1 MSMFKP
7 ATAGN
12 AFLKMGIFG
21 EQGSG
26 KTHSS
31 ALIAI
36 GLAQH
41 LKRLKMPQ
49 PPVMFLDTETGSD
62 WLRALFEENKVELL
76 VHKSRAFTDL
86 KQAVIEADAAKAI
99 LIVDSISHFWEE
111 LQGAYEI
118 SKQKRTGNKNARLE
132 LMDWMPIKGQWK
144 TFTTSFI
151 NSNAHIIIC
160 GRQAS
165 VYEMNVDEEN
175 NKKQMIAAGTR
186 MAAEKGLG
194 YESSLLVE
202 MHSTQV
208 GSKNRKTIVRVATVL
223 KDRGRSLDGRQFK
236 NPTFADFVPHVKQ
249 LNLGGTHVGIDI
261 TRNSNT
267 LFPRSERDDRSLQRK
282 IVLDEIESLLVLH
295 YPGQTANEKKT
306 KAKLIKTYFNA
317 SWTEISTLMPLEHLR
332 EGYDRMH
339 QELEQA
345 SSRYHLA
352 PPDEFTDEIPDDFLG
367 KGLDHEPAA

>member
-1 MSMFKP
+1 MSMFQP
-7 ATAGN
+7 AKAGN
-12 AFLKMGIFG
+12 AYLKMGIFG

-26 KTHSS
+26 KSLTSS
-31 ALIAI
+31 LIAI

-41 LKRLKMPQ
+41 LKRMKMAQ

-62 WLRALFEENKVELL
+62 WLRAVYEENKVEFL

-111 LQGAYEI
+111 LQGAYEVA
-118 SKQKRTGNKNARLE
+118 KQKRTGNRNAKLE
-132 LMDWMPIKGQWK
+132 LMDWHPIKAQWK
-144 TFTTSFI
+144 AFTTLFI

-165 VYEMNVDEEN
+165 VYELTVDEEN

-202 MHSTQV
+202 MHSSQV
-208 GSKNRKTIVRVATVL
+208 GGSKKRRIDRKATIL
-223 KDRGRSLDGRQFK
+223 KDRGRTLDGQQFT
-236 NPTFADFVPHVKQ
+236 NPRFADFIPHIKQ
-249 LNLGGTHVGIDI
+249 LNLGGTHVGIDT
-261 TRNSNT
+261 TRTSAS
-267 LFPRSERDDRSLQRK
+267 LFPRTERDDRGVQRK

-306 KAKLIKTYFNA
+306 KARLLKTHFNA
-317 SWTEISTLMPLEHLR
+317 SWTEVSTLFSLEQLR
-332 EGYDRMH
+332 EGYDKLH
-339 QELEQA
+339 VELEQA
-345 SSRYHLA
+345 TSRYHLA
-352 PPDEFTDEIPDDFLG
+352 PPDEFTDTIPDDFLG
-367 KGLDHEPAA
+367 KDLNEPVA